1 MIIKIIYDI
10 VLGRDRETRRQ
21 AEMVRMRSKDNDYQW
36 VITII
41 IKKLIE
47 MRWWDFFSFLSTW
60 LFSVKTGLGKKHKH
74 KHTRWGYMGEG
85 GASYVQHYLPYN
97 VEREKKRF
105 RGGRATIV
113 RWFICKGIFV
123 SSYTWEM
130 FYKKLCRLWNW
141 EIFERYFNFL
151 IKIWKK
157 RNWRR
162 QKKSRF

>member
-85 GASYVQHYLPYN
+85 GGQAMYN
-97 VEREKKRF
+97 IICRTTLKGRKRGFEEGGLQLCADLYAKGFLSVVTPEKCSIKNSV
-105 RGGRATIV
+105 G
-113 RWFICKGIFV
+113 C
-123 SSYTWEM
+123 
-130 FYKKLCRLWNW
+130 
-141 EIFERYFNFL
+141 EIEKFL
-151 IKIWKK
+151 KDISI
-157 RNWRR
+157 
-162 QKKSRF
+162 S